1 MKNKKIQ
8 NIVFAALFSATLGL
22 APFTPEPHV
31 IQKWRW
37 LLDGAVGM
45 QAMDWFDLVM
55 HSFPFLLLIFTI
67 FDYFRSRKAT
77 PAKPSG
83 ELK

>member
-1 MKNKKIQ
+1 LKNKKIQ
-8 NIVFAALFSATLGL
+8 RILFALVLSLTLGL

-45 QAMDWFDLVM
+45 GGMDWFDLVM
-55 HSFPFLLLIFTI
+55 HSAPFLFLIYTVADFLSSNNKETG
-67 FDYFRSRKAT
+67 SKQNV
-77 PAKPSG
+77 
-83 ELK
+83 E

>member
-8 NIVFAALFSATLGL
+8 NILFALLFSATLGL
-22 APFTPEPHV
+22 APFTPEPHLF
-31 IQKWRW
+31 QKWRW

-45 QAMDWFDLVM
+45 QAIDWFDLVM

-67 FDYFRSRKAT
+67 FDYFRSRKTAPEKST
-77 PAKPSG
+77 N